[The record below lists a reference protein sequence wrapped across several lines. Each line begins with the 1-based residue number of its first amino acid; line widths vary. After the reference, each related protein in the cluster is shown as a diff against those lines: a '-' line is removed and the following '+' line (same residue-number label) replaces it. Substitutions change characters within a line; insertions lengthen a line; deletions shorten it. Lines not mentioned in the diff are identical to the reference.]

1 MGTVLVDWVGLIWI
15 GNVPLYAW
23 PADNFAAL
31 ASQLRKM
38 VEQPNKVNPTQ
49 VHNHQP
55 QPPRCVYVK
64 SLEIIW
70 WFICTFLR
78 STDLTM
84 TVAAF
89 IFVRILYEHVPVV
102 GGMPLPGRTWRFRE
116 VSPLNLIKDCL
127 LWWQLPWLACEN
139 LFLAQLYFE
148 EEREVHSGQ
157 NNSFCIMID
166 RHLEETAWHKKRATS
181 GRRSIK

>member
-64 SLEIIW
+64 SLEII
-70 WFICTFLR
+70 
-78 STDLTM
+78 
-84 TVAAF
+84 
-89 IFVRILYEHVPVV
+89 
-102 GGMPLPGRTWRFRE
+102 
-116 VSPLNLIKDCL
+116 
-127 LWWQLPWLACEN
+127 
-139 LFLAQLYFE
+139 
-148 EEREVHSGQ
+148 
-157 NNSFCIMID
+157 
-166 RHLEETAWHKKRATS
+166 
-181 GRRSIK
+181 